1 VTLVRPVSLI
11 KRFPEKR
18 TATVTYPVLGGSLNA
33 AVLRKVGSLLEIK
46 NIFDSTLAEY
56 RAEAWLTE
64 LGFKVNYNQNYILDL
79 TFSQNGSGAYPDS
92 QTRHFAIDLRNG
104 TTIKAPDVFSADKR
118 VALANL
124 VNRKLQAELKAIVK
138 SLAESKSDADE
149 IRIAQEAQ
157 EPLEFTVA
165 DLDNFSVGASGMTFL
180 YDAGYPH
187 AIQAFEPNGSY
198 FFSYSELRP
207 FIKRESVLGQFVK

>member
-1 VTLVRPVSLI
+1 MVRPASLI

-18 TATVTYPVLGGSLNA
+18 TATVTYPVIGGSLNS
-33 AVLRKVGSLLEIK
+33 AVLRKVRSLLEVK
-46 NIFDSTLAEY
+46 NIFDSSLGDY
-56 RAEAWLTE
+56 RTEAWLTE
-64 LGFKVNYNQNYILDL
+64 FSFKVNYNQNYILDL
-79 TFSQNGSGAYPDS
+79 TFSQNGSAAYPDS

-104 TTIKAPDVFSADKR
+104 TTIKASDVFSADKR

-138 SLAESKSDADE
+138 SLAESKSHAED

-165 DLDNFSVGASGMTFL
+165 DLDNFSVGARGITFL

>member
-1 VTLVRPVSLI
+1 MVRPVSLI